1 MISTH
6 SLIIA
11 VEDELSGAVMER
23 LLSVSGWTFNARVFN
38 ARGFGALKR
47 GMAKFREASK
57 SLPHIVLTDL
67 DRYPCPP
74 ALLDDWGGQLNFR
87 RIFFSALPCER

>member
-1 MISTH
+1 
-6 SLIIA
+6 
-11 VEDELSGAVMER
+11 MER